1 LPQEDL
7 DMSDTHSMQADLS
20 IVLGST
26 LQIIPAGNMPTYGK
40 KYQNN
45 SRLVICNLQPTKQDK
60 KADLCIHTYVDDVM
74 RMLME
79 RLELDVPEYD
89 PVFDPVKQVKNK
101 LFPNGMFLDWTQDAE
116 LAGDLQ
122 KIGER
127 LHEEYLAGKREE
139 RKRKN
144 LQKLE
149 DEAVVR
155 SKKMQKRSEE
165 DAFEVK
171 AEESGD
177 DKDDIPLAQR
187 LEMLSGKAKNGQV
200 KPEEHSNGVKTENTT
215 STAVKNGCRR
225 KCEDSA
231 TKEESNGKAE
241 EEVDEAEKVEE
252 LLPKRENTMDGIM
265 ETDDD
270 GSKESVIEQ
279 EQGDIC
285 EPDEEELPVL

>member
-1 LPQEDL
+1 
-7 DMSDTHSMQADLS
+7 M
-20 IVLGST
+20 
-26 LQIIPAGNMPTYGK
+26 
-40 KYQNN
+40 
-45 SRLVICNLQPTKQDK
+45 
-60 KADLCIHTYVDDVM
+60 
-74 RMLME
+74 
-79 RLELDVPEYD
+79 
-89 PVFDPVKQVKNK
+89 
-101 LFPNGMFLDWTQDAE
+101 
-116 LAGDLQ
+116 
-122 KIGER
+122 
-127 LHEEYLAGKREE
+127 HEEFLAGKREE

-171 AEESGD
+171 AEDDKED

-187 LEMLSGKAKNGQV
+187 LEMLSSGKAKNGQV
-200 KPEEHSNGVKTENTT
+200 KSEEHSNGVKTENTT
-215 STAVKNGCRR
+215 STAVKNGSRR
-225 KCEDSA
+225 KCEESA

-241 EEVDEAEKVEE
+241 GEVDEAEKVEE

-279 EQGDIC
+279 EQGNNC

>member
-1 LPQEDL
+1 
-7 DMSDTHSMQADLS
+7 M
-20 IVLGST
+20 
-26 LQIIPAGNMPTYGK
+26 
-40 KYQNN
+40 
-45 SRLVICNLQPTKQDK
+45 
-60 KADLCIHTYVDDVM
+60 
-74 RMLME
+74 
-79 RLELDVPEYD
+79 
-89 PVFDPVKQVKNK
+89 
-101 LFPNGMFLDWTQDAE
+101 
-116 LAGDLQ
+116 
-122 KIGER
+122 
-127 LHEEYLAGKREE
+127 HEEYLAGKREE

-187 LEMLSGKAKNGQV
+187 LEMLSSGKAKNGQV
-200 KPEEHSNGVKTENTT
+200 KSEEHSNGVKTENTT
-215 STAVKNGCRR
+215 STAVKNGSRR

>member
-1 LPQEDL
+1 
-7 DMSDTHSMQADLS
+7 M
-20 IVLGST
+20 
-26 LQIIPAGNMPTYGK
+26 
-40 KYQNN
+40 
-45 SRLVICNLQPTKQDK
+45 
-60 KADLCIHTYVDDVM
+60 
-74 RMLME
+74 
-79 RLELDVPEYD
+79 
-89 PVFDPVKQVKNK
+89 
-101 LFPNGMFLDWTQDAE
+101 
-116 LAGDLQ
+116 
-122 KIGER
+122 
-127 LHEEYLAGKREE
+127 HEEFLAGKREE

-171 AEESGD
+171 AEDDKD

-187 LEMLSGKAKNGQV
+187 LEMLTGKAKNGQV
-200 KPEEHSNGVKTENTT
+200 KSEEHSNGVKTENTT
-215 STAVKNGCRR
+215 STAVKNGSRR

-241 EEVDEAEKVEE
+241 GEVDEAEKVEE

>member
-1 LPQEDL
+1 
-7 DMSDTHSMQADLS
+7 M
-20 IVLGST
+20 
-26 LQIIPAGNMPTYGK
+26 
-40 KYQNN
+40 
-45 SRLVICNLQPTKQDK
+45 
-60 KADLCIHTYVDDVM
+60 
-74 RMLME
+74 
-79 RLELDVPEYD
+79 
-89 PVFDPVKQVKNK
+89 
-101 LFPNGMFLDWTQDAE
+101 
-116 LAGDLQ
+116 
-122 KIGER
+122 
-127 LHEEYLAGKREE
+127 HEEYLAGKREE

-171 AEESGD
+171 AEDDKED

-187 LEMLSGKAKNGQV
+187 LEMLTGKAKNGQV
-200 KPEEHSNGVKTENTT
+200 KSEEHSNGVKTENTT
-215 STAVKNGCRR
+215 STAVKNGSRR
-225 KCEDSA
+225 KCEESA